1 MVITDKSIWVFI
13 ELFLQAFYR
22 LGDLLNARIRGMAPE
37 LMVHL
42 LMRRTENSHSVFDAN
57 VPWKVFPASCT
68 QGAARLRS
76 AVAGEWGQVHVT
88 GCVTVWTGKSRLL
101 PDGDTIMGC
110 SDIPVGVH
118 ARTPPTPSWGH
129 REAPNISHH
138 ACGMSQ
144 LGRVA
149 WDPHTSLWDPHLT
162 PPRAALPHSSR
173 SKASVH
179 KSPKHFASL
188 HSVGNYH
195 ILSANCVPP
204 NNLTRQVRLL
214 LLMLFQLLS
223 CVQFFCDP
231 MDCNSPGFSVYEIL
245 QARILE
251 WVAVSF
257 YKGSSRPSDR
267 TLVSCVSCTG
277 R

>member
-1 MVITDKSIWVFI
+1 MGVHWTILAS
-13 ELFLQAFYR
+13 FLQAWGPSKCTYQR
-22 LGDLLNARIRGMAPE
+22 NG
-37 LMVHL
+37 
-42 LMRRTENSHSVFDAN
+42 
-57 VPWKVFPASCT
+57 PWADDSPTDETDWEQSLSAWCQCSLEGLSS
-68 QGAARLRS
+68 QLRS
-76 AVAGEWGQVHVT
+76 GSCLAVAGEWSQVHAT

-129 REAPNISHH
+129 REALKISHH
-138 ACGMSQ
+138 AHGMSQ

-214 LLMLFQLLS
+214 LLMLFQSLSVCPILLW
-223 CVQFFCDP
+223 P
-231 MDCNSPGFSVYEIL
+231 HGL
-245 QARILE
+245 
-251 WVAVSF
+251 
-257 YKGSSRPSDR
+257 
-267 TLVSCVSCTG
+267 
-277 R
+277 